1 MKSLLILTLSIIAM
15 NGFSSFT
22 FNGDYQVHEKT
33 NTVLKANND
42 NVITIYNS
50 SDYID
55 ESLITAFEEEYNCTV
70 NYYTFDTN

>member
-22 FNGDYQVHEKT
+22 FNGDYQVREKT

-55 ESLITAFEEEYNCTV
+55 ESLITAFEEEYKACGHN
-70 NYYTFDTN
+70 DARRL